1 MTYDEAL
8 RIFRQCCGS
17 LSIEPQLILILMN
30 KKLLHKTARGLARD
44 IVGEEKADAILFQA
58 LSIIVKASLV

>member
-17 LSIEPQLILILMN
+17 LSIEPQLILMN
-30 KKLLHKTARGLARD
+30 KKLLHKTARGLVRD
-44 IVGEEKADAILFQA
+44 IVEEEKADAILFQA